1 MSFLLDWVA
10 RLHPRAQAYID
21 LTRLNRPIGI
31 YLLLWPTLMALWI
44 AAEGVPPLGLLLIF
58 SLGVVLTRSAG
69 CAINDYADRKF
80 DGHVKRT
87 SDRPLA
93 SGRLTPREA
102 LYTFA
107 LLMGVAFLLVLC
119 TDALTVALSFGAVGL
134 AALYPFMKRH
144 THLPQV
150 VLGAAYSWGIL
161 MTFTAVRGELSV
173 IAVLLYAANL
183 AWTIAYDTYYAMTDR
198 DDDVKIGV
206 KSTAILFGRFDRFI
220 IAGLQAL
227 SLACLWGAGHL
238 AGLGVLFHIGLGAAA
253 GCFIWEYRSTVS
265 RERLACFR
273 AFLHNHWAGLAV
285 FVGVVLDYWVR

>member
-161 MTFTAVRGELSV
+161 MTFTAVRGELPV

-183 AWTIAYDTYYAMTDR
+183 AWTVAYDTYYAMTDR

-253 GCFIWEYRSTVS
+253 GCFVWEYRSTAS